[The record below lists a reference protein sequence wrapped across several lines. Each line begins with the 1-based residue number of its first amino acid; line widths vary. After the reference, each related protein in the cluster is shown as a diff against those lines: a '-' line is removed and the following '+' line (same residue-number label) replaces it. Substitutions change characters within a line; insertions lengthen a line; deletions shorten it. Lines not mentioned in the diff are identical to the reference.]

1 VLKSIDPATGR
12 ELASFPEADEQAIE
26 TALNRAWSARH
37 PWRDAGHGTRTAL
50 MRSVAGVL
58 RTDKP
63 RFAELLTSEMG
74 KPIAE
79 AEAEIEKCAWTA
91 GWFAENGERLLADEP
106 VDATGAESYVRF
118 QPLGVLLA
126 VMPWNFPFWQAFRA
140 GLPALTAGNV
150 MLLKHSSNVPQ
161 AALAIEEVFREAG
174 MPEGVF
180 QTLLIGSA
188 GVDGLIAD
196 HRVAGVTLT
205 GSEKAGSMVAETAGR
220 ALKKTVLELGG
231 SDPFI
236 VLADADLNAAAA
248 VACRARNQNNGQSCI
263 AAKRFIVEEPVADE
277 FEQRFTSLVAALK
290 VGNPMDRANQVGPLA
305 REDLVEDLERQVD
318 DSLRLGARATT
329 GGKRIPGEGFYFEP
343 TVLTKVKPGMPAY
356 DEETFGPV
364 AAVIR
369 VKDAEDAL
377 RVANDTHFGL
387 GSNIWTGDVERGKK
401 LAERVEAGLVFING
415 MVASDARLPFGG
427 VKRSGYGR
435 ELSAYGI
442 KEFTNIQTVWV
453 GPSKTDGQAKAAP
466 PPRAE

>member
-1 VLKSIDPATGR
+1 MLKSIDPATGR
-12 ELASFPEADEQAIE
+12 ELASFPEADEAAIE
-26 TALNRAWSARH
+26 SALARAWTSRH
-37 PWRDAGHGTRTAL
+37 PWRDAGPGMRASL

-58 RTDKP
+58 RTDKS
-63 RFAELLTSEMG
+63 RYAALLTTEMG
-74 KPIAE
+74 KPIVE

-91 GWFAENGERLLADEP
+91 NWLAENGERLLADEP
-106 VDATGAESYVRF
+106 TESTATESYVRF
-118 QPLGVLLA
+118 QPLGVILA

-140 GLPALTAGNV
+140 GLPALIAGNV

-161 AALAIEEVFREAG
+161 SALAIEEVFREAG

-188 GVDGLIAD
+188 AVDRLIAD

-205 GSEKAGSMVAETAGR
+205 GSDKAGAMVAESAGR

-236 VLADADLNAAAA
+236 VLADADLDAASA
-248 VACRARNQNNGQSCI
+248 VAVRARNQNNGQSCI
-263 AAKRFIVEEPVADE
+263 AAKRFIVEEPVAEE
-277 FEQRFTSLVAALK
+277 FERRFTAAVAALK

-305 REDLVEDLERQVD
+305 RGDLVEELERQVNE
-318 DSLRLGARATT
+318 SVRLGARALT
-329 GGKRIPGEGFYFEP
+329 GGKRIGGDGYYFEP
-343 TVLTKVKPGMPAY
+343 TVLANVRPGMPAY
-356 DEETFGPV
+356 HEETFGPV

-369 VKDAEDAL
+369 VKHAEDAL
-377 RVANDTHFGL
+377 RVANDTDFGL
-387 GSNIWTGDVERGKK
+387 GSNIWTRDIERAKK
-401 LAERVEAGLVFING
+401 LAERIEAGLVFING

-435 ELSAYGI
+435 ELSEYGI

-453 GPSKTDGQAKAAP
+453 GPTRTDGQAAKA